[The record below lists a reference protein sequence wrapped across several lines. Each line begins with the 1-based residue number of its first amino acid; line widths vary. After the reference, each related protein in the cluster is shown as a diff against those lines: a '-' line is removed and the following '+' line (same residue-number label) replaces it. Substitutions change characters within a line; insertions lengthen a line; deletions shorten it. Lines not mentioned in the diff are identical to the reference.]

1 MKHTQPFIKVRRAE
15 NLTVKD
21 NSLEANLQL
30 NLPTH
35 KANLSNSTLCLLVS
49 NNPRYEGFYLNLNLR
64 QRFLKGNFKCFMLGS
79 LIDLTFPL
87 QFLGSNLSLLK
98 SILEGN
104 NLICQEF
111 KSAKNPLLIYN
122 YELLKRNDNVLT
134 SEITNLLRYSNI
146 LNKVWNNSSILSP
159 SISELAVQSI
169 GTFSAITEKDLKNF
183 SSLYLLNVSLTNLPN
198 LNKLTEL
205 KLLKGANN
213 VATKNKL
220 FINQSQYDHSE
231 FYDRFSSD
239 AENSNYMFVPPS
251 TLYETEGTFL
261 NAEGLSKR
269 TMKLIFKKQAK
280 SNWQILRKV
289 LRSLNNNSNL
299 VLNSDKTLI
308 GCDLKRLMNF
318 KNYIY
323 FQYQATYTLTN
334 INFYLNTENKSFV
347 ISNPYSNFKSRL
359 FKIKLTKMKYWLDD
373 FFNGGKDEYSHK
385 SLILSNCSRIL
396 RNKSTNFF

>member
-15 NLTVKD
+15 NLSVKD

-30 NLPTH
+30 NVPTH
-35 KANLSNSTLCLLVS
+35 KSNLSDSTLCLLIS

-79 LIDLTFPL
+79 IIDLTFPL
-87 QFLGSNLSLLK
+87 HFLGSNLSVLK

-111 KSAKNPLLIYN
+111 KSARNPLLIYN

-134 SEITNLLRYSNI
+134 TEVTNILRYSNM
-146 LNKVWNNSSILSP
+146 LNKVWNNSSVLSP
-159 SISELAVQSI
+159 SISELAVQSL
-169 GTFSAITEKDLKNF
+169 GTFSAVKESDLNNF

-205 KLLKGANN
+205 KLLNN
-213 VATKNKL
+213 SNQVSTKNKL
-220 FINQSQYDHSE
+220 FVNQSQYDHSE
-231 FYDRFSSD
+231 LYSKFSSD
-239 AENSNYMFVPPS
+239 PISSNYMFVPPS

-269 TMKLIFKKQAK
+269 TMKLIFRKQAK

-289 LRSLNNNSNL
+289 LRSLSSTNGLTLESN
-299 VLNSDKTLI
+299 KTLI
-308 GCDLKRLMNF
+308 ECNLKRLM
-318 KNYIY
+318 KRHC
-323 FQYQATYTLTN
+323 TLC
-334 INFYLNTENKSFV
+334 I
-347 ISNPYSNFKSRL
+347 
-359 FKIKLTKMKYWLDD
+359 
-373 FFNGGKDEYSHK
+373 
-385 SLILSNCSRIL
+385 ILSICQTEFLNRLTSSIRQQNI
-396 RNKSTNFF
+396 F